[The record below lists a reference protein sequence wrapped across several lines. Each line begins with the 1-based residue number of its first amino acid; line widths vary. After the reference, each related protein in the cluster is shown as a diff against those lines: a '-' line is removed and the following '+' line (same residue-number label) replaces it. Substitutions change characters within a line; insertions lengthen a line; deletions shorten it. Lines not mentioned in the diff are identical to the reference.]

1 MFLISPKDGQ
11 NPPPQRI
18 LIGLKKAT
26 TALWSSLIWFL
37 VFWYYSSWIISYLFL
52 YLLIAL
58 LQWTLVYVG
67 VGTRSLSCS
76 TVGSINI
83 CWMSLILKGILLIYY
98 YYYFNLWT
106 SHCLL
111 SFHHSYGIGFQSLS
125 VAFQNLLQNPSDGHV
140 RYSDLQGMHSL
151 IERSSKVAWAVKEV
165 LTIYC
170 PWWLTSCVKE
180 CAWGWENGVV
190 RSQEEVGNGVERP
203 WQVQRW
209 RKDDAGK
216 EACSPFPF
224 PNEAPVIPALASSS
238 PTHHPHVHQGAQ
250 PHGHLS

>member
-1 MFLISPKDGQ
+1 MDPSLCGSRNKVFILFNCWIYKYLLNELSTERYSSYYLLFIIIILISEQ
-11 NPPPQRI
+11 
-18 LIGLKKAT
+18 AT
-26 TALWSSLIWFL
+26 VCFP
-37 VFWYYSSWIISYLFL
+37 
-52 YLLIAL
+52 
-58 LQWTLVYVG
+58 
-67 VGTRSLSCS
+67 
-76 TVGSINI
+76 
-83 CWMSLILKGILLIYY
+83 
-98 YYYFNLWT
+98 
-106 SHCLL
+106 
-111 SFHHSYGIGFQSLS
+111 FHHSYGLGFQSLS
-125 VAFQNLLQNPSDGHV
+125 VVFQNLLQNPSDGHV

-180 CAWGWENGVV
+180 CAWGWENGVF
-190 RSQEEVGNGVERP
+190 RSQEGVGNGVERP

-216 EACSPFPF
+216 EACSPFLF
-224 PNEAPVIPALASSS
+224 PNEAPVIPALASSP